1 MQRFDS
7 KKGSYKK
14 RIMKRIILLIFTI
27 TFFIG
32 CTKNET
38 DIVMQYGQTQCADQ
52 WGYGN
57 SEAATKEKLGKYLDS
72 MGISYT
78 KLNFSKSDPGV
89 VCLACT
95 CTSGGL
101 FTLETTDPF
110 VEKLVQ
116 LGFKKQ

>member
-1 MQRFDS
+1 
-7 KKGSYKK
+7 
-14 RIMKRIILLIFTI
+14 MKRIILYIITI
-27 TFFIG
+27 AVFEG

-57 SEAATKEKLGKYLDS
+57 SDAATKEKLGKYLDS

-101 FTLETTDPF
+101 FTLETSELF

-116 LGFKKQ
+116 VGFKKK